1 MTFSAG
7 VIGLGFVGRAQVDAL
22 RRLPD
27 VHVVAAA
34 GSGPHIAQAAAA
46 LGIPK
51 AYADYRDLIADPDV
65 EVVHNCTPN
74 YLHFDINRA
83 TLEAGKA
90 CYAEK
95 PLTITST
102 EAADLVQ
109 LARERNA
116 RVAVNFNHR
125 AFPQVQQAKALI
137 AAGDIGEVYTVHGC
151 YLQDWLL
158 HDSAWNWRVDPNL
171 GGPSRTVADIG
182 SHWMDLAQS
191 VTGAPIVEVMADLH
205 TAIPVRYPPER
216 RLETFER
223 SEARGAPVQITSED
237 FASVLLRFANGAH
250 GAFSVSQISAGHK
263 NQLLL
268 EVDGAR
274 GALVWSSQS
283 SEQLWLGSRD
293 APLQVVGRD
302 PAQALVG
309 GMSSL
314 PAGHA
319 EGWNDALRT
328 AIAGFYATL
337 RGEPAPPWLATWED
351 GLRAVV
357 LTEAI
362 LESHRRRQWVSLS

>member
-1 MTFSAG
+1 MTLSAG
-7 VIGLGFVGRAQVDAL
+7 VIGLGFIGRAQVDAL
-22 RRLPD
+22 RRLPG
-27 VHVVAAA
+27 VQVIAAA
-34 GSGPHIAQAAAA
+34 GSGPHINQAAAA

-51 AYADYRDLIADPDV
+51 AYTNYQDLIADPDV
-65 EVVHNCTPN
+65 NVVHNCTPN
-74 YLHFDINRA
+74 HLHFDINRI

-95 PLTITST
+95 PLTITT
-102 EAADLVQ
+102 AQAEELVR
-109 LARERNA
+109 LARAKNA
-116 RVAVNFNHR
+116 SVAVNFNHR
-125 AFPQVQQAKALI
+125 AFPQVQHARALI
-137 AAGDIGEVYTVHGC
+137 AAGEIGNVYTVHGN

-158 HDSAWNWRVDPNL
+158 HDTAWNWRVDPQL

-191 VTGAPIVEVMADLH
+191 VTGARIVELMADLH
-205 TAIPVRYPPER
+205 TAIPIRYPPAR

-223 SEARGAPVQITSED
+223 ADTRGEPVHIASED
-237 FASVLLRFANGAH
+237 FASVLLRFSNGAH
-250 GAFSVSQISAGHK
+250 GVFSVSQISAGHK

-268 EVDGAR
+268 EVDGAG
-274 GALVWSSQS
+274 GALAWNSQS
-283 SEQLWLGSRD
+283 SEHLWRGSRD
-293 APLQVVGRD
+293 APVQVIGRD

-309 GMSSL
+309 GMSTL

-351 GLRAVV
+351 GLRAVA

-362 LESHRRRQWVSLS
+362 LESHRQRHWVSVA